1 MVSLKLHRQR
11 WQAKVR
17 IPKALEASYG
27 GKQYLYRH
35 LPTSD
40 RRTAKVEADAW
51 EAMLRMEWSAKLG
64 HVAPST
70 GSLRAFYEQLRREA
84 ESGELTAVVEGMDP
98 VEAGIDLAI
107 DRLADAVGE
116 RDLTDRESARL
127 AALQDAIATVRGQTV
142 SPRRE
147 LEPTFR
153 ELADDYITIW
163 KTKPG
168 RKDSN
173 TEQQKQATFNLFA
186 GYWGARPIRDVR
198 KRDAS
203 LFVDALR
210 QLDPL
215 WARSPK
221 AKAMSWSELQRA
233 YGGRPQGLSDAT
245 INRHTAT
252 LQSLWTW
259 AYERDYCEGYNP
271 FSGFH
276 TRLTEGKNVSGYQQ
290 WDDHEIAKLF
300 DPPPKRNELTELMLV
315 AMFTGMRLDEIA
327 SLTWADLRTEQ
338 GVTYFNVEDAK
349 TPAGNRR
356 VPLHPRLDW
365 LKERSKSKQTG
376 RIWPQ
381 FNPEGPGKK
390 PGADAGKEFSR
401 HKQARGFTDRRKV
414 FHSFRNNVVGQLE
427 EAGVPVTEI
436 AQLVGHEK
444 PFTLKK
450 YNKRG
455 LSLRRLSEIV
465 ELIAYLALVLPEPSA
480 LELPTA

>member
-173 TEQQKQATFNLFA
+173 TEQQKQATFNL
-186 GYWGARPIRDVR
+186 
-198 KRDAS
+198 
-203 LFVDALR
+203 
-210 QLDPL
+210 
-215 WARSPK
+215 
-221 AKAMSWSELQRA
+221 
-233 YGGRPQGLSDAT
+233 
-245 INRHTAT
+245 
-252 LQSLWTW
+252 
-259 AYERDYCEGYNP
+259 
-271 FSGFH
+271 
-276 TRLTEGKNVSGYQQ
+276 
-290 WDDHEIAKLF
+290 
-300 DPPPKRNELTELMLV
+300 
-315 AMFTGMRLDEIA
+315 
-327 SLTWADLRTEQ
+327 
-338 GVTYFNVEDAK
+338 
-349 TPAGNRR
+349 
-356 VPLHPRLDW
+356 HPRLDW